1 MKRFAPVL
9 FAAFVFCACGT
20 SAHLPV
26 PGESGTVKN
35 NLSAE
40 YLVIGDE
47 YFSLTKY
54 DKAEE
59 YYKRAMKNRKL
70 YWSAYY
76 KLGRTYAMS
85 KKWQDARKVD
95 LTLLKR
101 DPDNLNIRLSLA
113 YITAMEG
120 KLSAAESVYDYL
132 WKENPDNP
140 DIIVNY
146 INVLLAQKKA
156 DTAQEHLNELKEK
169 FKDNNNIQTFEKKIE
184 ELRESE
190 NKNPPD
196 SENSKQEMQDTADT
210 KKS

>member
-1 MKRFAPVL
+1 MKRLPPVL
-9 FAAFVFCACGT
+9 FAAFIFCACRT
-20 SAHLPV
+20 SAHFPV
-26 PGESGTVKN
+26 PGESDTVKN

-59 YYKRAMKNRKL
+59 YYKRAMKNKKL
-70 YWSAYY
+70 YRTAYY

-85 KKWQDARKVD
+85 KKWSDARKIY

-113 YITAMEG
+113 YITAMDG
-120 KLSAAESVYDYL
+120 KLSEAEAVYDYL

-146 INVLLAQKKA
+146 INVLLAQKKTDA
-156 DTAQEHLNELKEK
+156 AAERLNELKEK

-184 ELRESE
+184 ELTEAES
-190 NKNPPD
+190 KNSQSGEK
-196 SENSKQEMQDTADT
+196 SEQAEPETAAA
-210 KKS
+210 K

>member
-1 MKRFAPVL
+1 MKRSVPVL
-9 FAAFVFCACGT
+9 FAAFIFCACRT
-20 SAHLPV
+20 SAHFPV
-26 PGESGTVKN
+26 PGESDTVKN

-40 YLVIGDE
+40 YLTIGDE

-59 YYKRAMKNRKL
+59 YYKRAMKNKKL
-70 YWSAYY
+70 YRTAYY

-85 KKWQDARKVD
+85 KKWSDARKIY
-95 LTLLKR
+95 LALLKR

-113 YITAMEG
+113 YITAMDG
-120 KLSAAESVYDYL
+120 KLSEAEAVYDYL

-146 INVLLAQKKA
+146 INVLLAQKKTDA
-156 DTAQEHLNELKEK
+156 AAERLNELKEK

>member
-1 MKRFAPVL
+1 MKRLAPVL
-9 FAAFVFCACGT
+9 FAAFIFCACRT
-20 SAHLPV
+20 SAHFPV
-26 PGESGTVKN
+26 PGESDTVKN

-40 YLVIGDE
+40 YLTIGDE

-59 YYKRAMKNRKL
+59 YYKRAMKNKKL
-70 YWSAYY
+70 YRTAYY

-85 KKWQDARKVD
+85 KKWSDARKIY

-113 YITAMEG
+113 YITAMDG
-120 KLSAAESVYDYL
+120 KLSAAESVYNYL

-146 INVLLAQKKA
+146 INVLLAQKKTDA
-156 DTAQEHLNELKEK
+156 AAERLNELKEK
-169 FKDNNNIQTFEKKIE
+169 FKDNSNIQTFEKKIE
-184 ELRESE
+184 ELTEAKS
-190 NKNPPD
+190 KN
-196 SENSKQEMQDTADT
+196 SQSGEKSKQAEPETAVA
-210 KKS
+210 K